1 MLNKDEAEMAIQY
14 FYKDFNTLQVG
25 NPLPFVMAYD
35 KDTQIQFNEL
45 CFDSEL
51 LHVFYGNVTYSM
63 DSIDSLATVARVAIS
78 ASKSFDGTLVIPFMD
93 IHKYFDATAP
103 LANSVQGT
111 TKGIFATA
119 IVLAE
124 NVRVAFDGY
133 LFKVSKKP

>member
-1 MLNKDEAEMAIQY
+1 
-14 FYKDFNTLQVG
+14 
-25 NPLPFVMAYD
+25 
-35 KDTQIQFNEL
+35 
-45 CFDSEL
+45 
-51 LHVFYGNVTYSM
+51 
-63 DSIDSLATVARVAIS
+63 
-78 ASKSFDGTLVIPFMD
+78 MD